1 MDTSKLNELF
11 KNILDENDKKYE
23 DISKNYKKTFQKCH
37 SRKNVIHSVCQ
48 A

>member
-23 DISKNYKKTFQKCH
+23 DISKNYKKNISKMSFTKKCH
-37 SRKNVIHSVCQ
+37 T
-48 A
+48 